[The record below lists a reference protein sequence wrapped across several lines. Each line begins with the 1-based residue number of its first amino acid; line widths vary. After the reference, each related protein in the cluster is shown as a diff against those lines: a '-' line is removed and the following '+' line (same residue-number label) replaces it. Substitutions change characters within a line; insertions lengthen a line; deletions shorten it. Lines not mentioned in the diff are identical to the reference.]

1 MVKTV
6 LSSPERRA
14 ISMLSMFNL
23 LWCHTTWLLV
33 TPSTFHT
40 RTDKPIALIGGGGGY
55 GGGTPAPLQ
64 EIISNFNLGRHGSPV
79 ASPVKNKLLLPVME
93 LEVLSF
99 KLVFWL
105 STQGEKSSGTWLMH
119 TLVHWVDQ
127 LNTEQR
133 INYWFSIWEYFWSTS
148 KSKDCVE
155 ELVVHSSC
163 IPHELQQEYCVARG
177 ERWLLSPPH
186 PGLQK
191 LYSWTQYTQNKH
203 RWSAPKALSLDTIH
217 RTNTKGL

>member
-6 LSSPERRA
+6 HTSPERRA

-55 GGGTPAPLQ
+55 GSGTPEPLQ

-133 INYWFSIWEYFWSTS
+133 TLCKLILHLGIFVINKQF
-148 KSKDCVE
+148 
-155 ELVVHSSC
+155 
-163 IPHELQQEYCVARG
+163 Q
-177 ERWLLSPPH
+177 
-186 PGLQK
+186 GLCGRI
-191 LYSWTQYTQNKH
+191 SG
-203 RWSAPKALSLDTIH
+203 S
-217 RTNTKGL
+217 

>member
-6 LSSPERRA
+6 HTSPERRA

-99 KLVFWL
+99 ELVFWL
-105 STQGEKSSGTWLMH
+105 STHGEKSSGTWLMH

-133 INYWFSIWEYFWSTS
+133 IFYWFSIWEYFWSTS

-163 IPHELQQEYCVARG
+163 IPHELQQGIVLRG
-177 ERWLLSPPH
+177 VSDGYFPRLTRGSKSSIVEH
-186 PGLQK
+186 
-191 LYSWTQYTQNKH
+191 N
-203 RWSAPKALSLDTIH
+203 IH
-217 RTNTKGL
+217 RTNTDEVLQKL